1 MNVATVS
8 IIRDGLGYLER
19 FTAQLAG
26 LRDALAADGHTLRS
40 IVVEGDST
48 DGTWPALSGA
58 FARHGLTADLSQHAH
73 GGPAFPSIEHP
84 QRWAQVSAVYNAA
97 LARLTA
103 ADDWV
108 LHVEADLLWAPATLA
123 TLLAYLRDYDA
134 VTPMVYYGAYGPFYD
149 TFGFRSLS
157 GARFLPHPPYH
168 PDGTMTGLTELSAA
182 GNCVAVRGQ
191 YARAAQWSPVDASVG
206 WWAAMRAAGA
216 RLYVEPMVQVVH
228 P

>member
-26 LRDALAADGHTLRS
+26 LRDALALEGHTLRS

-58 FARHGLTADLSQHAH
+58 FARHGLTADLGQHAH

-123 TLLAYLRDYDA
+123 TLLGYLRDYDA
-134 VTPMVYYGAYGPFYD
+134 VTPMVYLGAWPCG
-149 TFGFRSLS
+149 GSMRGRRS
-157 GARFLPHPPYH
+157 GRPRMPAW
-168 PDGTMTGLTELSAA
+168 A
-182 GNCVAVRGQ
+182 GGHRCGRPGRGCMSI
-191 YARAAQWSPVDASVG
+191 RGS
-206 WWAAMRAAGA
+206 R
-216 RLYVEPMVQVVH
+216 
-228 P
+228 